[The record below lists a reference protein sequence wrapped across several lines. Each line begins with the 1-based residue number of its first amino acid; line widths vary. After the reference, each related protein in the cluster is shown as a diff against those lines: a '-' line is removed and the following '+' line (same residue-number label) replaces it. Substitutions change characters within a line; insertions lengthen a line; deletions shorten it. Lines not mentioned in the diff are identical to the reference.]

1 MGQSGFPL
9 DKGDTAVTV
18 LGVDAGVEQEGTA
31 LSRGWTENTGNKAQP
46 GWVAGEGMKPPRSDA
61 WTACREMER
70 PGARHSVST
79 GLPSNG

>member
-46 GWVAGEGMKPPRSDA
+46 GWAAGEGMKPPRSNA
-61 WTACREMER
+61 RTAGREMER
-70 PGARHSVST
+70 PGARHSVSA